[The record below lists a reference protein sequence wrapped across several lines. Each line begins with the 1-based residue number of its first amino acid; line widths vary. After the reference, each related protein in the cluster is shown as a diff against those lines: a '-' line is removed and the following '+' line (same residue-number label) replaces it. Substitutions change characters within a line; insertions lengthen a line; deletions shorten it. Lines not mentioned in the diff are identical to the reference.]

1 MIKLKNAPCVRCVS
15 SVCGKKEFDGP
26 LGEKIDLHSEDDRF
40 GKDTFEAAEAEMQRM
55 SLALALHKSGLCESD
70 IGAIF
75 AGDLMNQCTASS
87 YGLLQY
93 DAPYFGLFGAC
104 STMAEALILSSLCV
118 DGGYFGRCA
127 ALACSHNC
135 TAERQ
140 FRYPVEY
147 GGQRPPTAQWT
158 VTGSGCALIDGGGG
172 FMYIT
177 EVQPGV
183 TADKKIKDANN
194 MGAAMAPAAA
204 DTLLRYFK
212 ESNASP
218 SDFDLIITGDLG
230 SEGRAIT
237 KDLCSASGYTLADN
251 YFDFGMLIYGED
263 QDVHS
268 GGSGCGCS
276 AVGLAAFLYE
286 KFKSGQCRQALFIG
300 TGALMSP
307 LTVCQGESIPGVAH
321 LIRFSAERRI

>member
-26 LGEKIDLHSEDDRF
+26 LGDKFDLHSEDDRF
-40 GKDTFEAAEAEMQRM
+40 GKATFESAETEMQRM
-55 SLALALHKSGLCESD
+55 SFALALHKSGFKESD
-70 IGAIF
+70 VGAVF

-93 DAPYFGLFGAC
+93 GAPYFGLFGAC
-104 STMAEALILSSLCV
+104 STMAEAVTLAALCV
-118 DGGYFGRCA
+118 DGGYFDRCA

-140 FRYPVEY
+140 FRSPVEY
-147 GGQRPPTAQWT
+147 GGQRAPTAQWT
-158 VTGSGCALIDGGGG
+158 VTGSGCALIDRSDG

-177 EVQPGV
+177 EVQPGRIV
-183 TADKKIKDANN
+183 DRKIKDASN

-204 DTLLRYFK
+204 DTLLKYFY
-212 ESNASP
+212 ESSADP
-218 SDFDLIITGDLG
+218 SCFDFIITGDLG
-230 SEGRAIT
+230 KEGHAIT
-237 KDLCSASGYTLADN
+237 ADLCAASGVTLGEN
-251 YFDFGMLIYGED
+251 YLDFGMLVYTED

-276 AVGLAAFLYE
+276 AIGLAAFLYE
-286 KFKSGQCRQALFIG
+286 KFKNGKCDNALFVG

-307 LTVCQGESIPGVAH
+307 LALCQGESIPGIAH
-321 LIRFSAERRI
+321 LIRFSSKR